1 MVTRCRLLSLA
12 GLALLLTSMVA
23 CEKVPLLAPTGS
35 TITLTVPTNVV
46 AANQAVDIIAQ
57 VLEAS
62 GTPPHSGTSITF
74 TSSLGTVTPATA
86 LTDANGRV
94 IVRFQAGAA
103 SGIANITA
111 ISGGASTGVNSL
123 KLSIGTAAVG
133 AVRVNATP
141 ASVSALGGSTTIVAN
156 VLDINGNGLPSASVI
171 FSTSAGS
178 LSSSVVTTDGAGVA
192 TTVLTTAQQA
202 VVTAAVGAQGG
213 SSTGTTGATG
223 GTGSTGTTTT
233 TSGQASGS
241 VTVTVNTA
249 PTLVITPPSAAPSA
263 GIPASYTF
271 AVTAASTGGTAVRN
285 LRVSW
290 GDGNAQDLGAVTGNA
305 VVSHTYGSTGSYTI
319 TATLTDAAGNVQ
331 TVSTAVNV
339 IPVSLPTIII
349 TPSVPGGCT
358 SSGTTPCEVTLTIQV
373 TVPTGI
379 GVIATRVN
387 FGDNSPNSSLGGL
400 VGTAVIKHSYPPHA
414 TYQIQVEVDDTIGRT
429 TIGTQSVTVP

>member
-1 MVTRCRLLSLA
+1 MVSRCRLLSLA

-35 TITLTVPTNVV
+35 TITLTVPTTVV
-46 AANQAVDIIAQ
+46 AANQGVDVIAQ

-74 TSSLGTVTPATA
+74 TSSLGTVSPATA

-103 SGIANITA
+103 SGIATITA

-123 KLSIGTAAVG
+123 KLSIGTAAVR

-156 VLDINGNGLPSASVI
+156 VLDVNGNGLPAASVI

-178 LSSSVVTTDGAGVA
+178 LSSSVVITDGAGVA

-202 VVTAAVGAQGG
+202 VVTAAVGAQAG

-223 GTGSTGTTTT
+223 STGSTGTTTT
-233 TSGQASGS
+233 TSSGQASGS

-249 PTLVITPPSAAPSA
+249 PTLVITPPSTSPSA
-263 GIPASYTF
+263 GIPASFTF

-285 LRVSW
+285 LRVTW

-339 IPVSLPTIII
+339 IPVASPTIII
-349 TPSVPGGCT
+349 TPSVPSSCT
-358 SSGTTPCEVTLTIQV
+358 SAGSSCQVSFVVQITPPVGVGIIGATID
-373 TVPTGI
+373 
-379 GVIATRVN
+379 
-387 FGDNSPNSSLGGL
+387 FGDGSTQGLGGL
-400 VGTAVIKHSYPPHA
+400 TGSASVPHTYTAHGTFTVRVTVG
-414 TYQIQVEVDDTIGRT
+414 DTIGRT
-429 TIGTQSVTVP
+429 TEGFTTVVVP